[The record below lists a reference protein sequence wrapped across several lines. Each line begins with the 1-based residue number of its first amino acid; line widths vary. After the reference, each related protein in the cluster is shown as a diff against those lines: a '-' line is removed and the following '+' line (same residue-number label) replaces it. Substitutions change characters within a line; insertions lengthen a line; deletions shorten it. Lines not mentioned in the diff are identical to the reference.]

1 MKTIPKSRQEG
12 IIVRELPE
20 EVLIYDV
27 ERDKAHCLNKT
38 AGFVWQHCDGRTRV
52 ATVARLL
59 AAREQT
65 PVDESV
71 ILLALD
77 QLAER
82 HLLVDALPRQ
92 SRAKVSR
99 RNLVLKYAP
108 AALALPVILSITA
121 PTAAAAATP
130 TPTPT
135 PDPCATP
142 PFPDG
147 CPCTNDGDC
156 ISGNCDPGTGKCL
169 QLRPKPE

>member
-1 MKTIPKSRQEG
+1 MKTLPKSRQDG
-12 IIVRELPE
+12 VIVRELPE
-20 EVLIYDV
+20 EVLIYDLQ
-27 ERDKAHCLNKT
+27 RDKAHCLNKT
-38 AGFVWQHCDGRTRV
+38 AGFVWHHCDGRTRV

-59 AAREQT
+59 AAKERT

-82 HLLVDALPRQ
+82 HLLVDPLPRQ
-92 SRAKVSR
+92 SGAKVSR

-121 PTAAAAATP
+121 PTAAQAATP
-130 TPTPT
+130 SPT
-135 PDPCATP
+135 PDPCLTP

-147 CPCTNDGDC
+147 CPCQQDGDC
-156 ISGNCDPGTGKCL
+156 ISDNCDPGTGKCL
-169 QLRPKPE
+169 QL